1 MCRSHSTN
9 VFLNHAQMD
18 PESLQI
24 DLEWAC
30 NLEQPHG
37 RFNFG
42 DSCLILG
49 KSGLVCALSE
59 FAFEIS

>member
-1 MCRSHSTN
+1 
-9 VFLNHAQMD
+9 MD

-24 DLEWAC
+24 DFEWAC

-37 RFNFG
+37 RFNFR
-42 DSCLILG
+42 DSCLILDQ
-49 KSGLVCALSE
+49 SGSVRALRK